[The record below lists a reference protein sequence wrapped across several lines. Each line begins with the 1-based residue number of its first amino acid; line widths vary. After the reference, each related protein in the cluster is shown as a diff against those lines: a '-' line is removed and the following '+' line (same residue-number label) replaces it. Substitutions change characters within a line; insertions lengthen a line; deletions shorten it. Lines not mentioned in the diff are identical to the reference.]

1 MITKIFGSPQGDFG
15 LKLPSIPKQPKQH
28 FKILSFINKNL
39 LQIICIFKIF
49 GWIKNV
55 TKCTYLIN

>member
-28 FKILSFINKNL
+28 FKILFFINKNL
-39 LQIICIFKIF
+39 LQIICNFLFLAEFK
-49 GWIKNV
+49 
-55 TKCTYLIN
+55 TS

>member
-15 LKLPSIPKQPKQH
+15 LKLPSIPEQPKQH

-49 GWIKNV
+49 G
-55 TKCTYLIN
+55 